1 MAERLENKFKCDDRV
16 RNCFEEQ
23 NRERVEQLKRNIP
36 QVRKRKTK
44 MVSDNDRVEITIE
57 NLLKIA
63 YETSKSKDKTQND
76 QNSTNKQQSQ
86 KKKKNFNEISSKELL
101 SVMDQI
107 GQDMKK
113 VDDIQ
118 KVFQKMDHEQADLKS
133 HFTFDIDSV
142 STPKM
147 GSDAE

>member
-113 VDDIQ
+113 VDDI
-118 KVFQKMDHEQADLKS
+118 
-133 HFTFDIDSV
+133 
-142 STPKM
+142 
-147 GSDAE
+147 